1 MLQGPLP
8 DGWEKRVEPNGRV
21 YFVKGVNTKT
31 LSFWPAVMMVTKFV
45 DDFLKKNDFG
55 PKNSIFGPK
64 ICILFTPHLL

>member
-45 DDFLKKNDFG
+45 DDFLKK
-55 PKNSIFGPK
+55 
-64 ICILFTPHLL
+64 